1 MGIGCYFYFL
11 PDSASVLF
19 QCFDSSLHGCI
30 FIKLGILFQV
40 ISIRSIY
47 SCFELDYIFMIRPVL
62 CVKLVYITV
71 VKVKPKSNLKSFWF
85 LILKKITLNNM
96 MPKAI
101 YCLSAVD
108 TS

>member
-1 MGIGCYFYFL
+1 
-11 PDSASVLF
+11 
-19 QCFDSSLHGCI
+19 
-30 FIKLGILFQV
+30 
-40 ISIRSIY
+40 
-47 SCFELDYIFMIRPVL
+47 MIRPVL

>member
-1 MGIGCYFYFL
+1 MGVIFIFYPIL
-11 PDSASVLF
+11 PVFSFSVLIV
-19 QCFDSSLHGCI
+19 SLHGCI

-40 ISIRSIY
+40 ISITSIC

-101 YCLSAVD
+101 YCLGAVD